1 MTIRTFYIFAL
12 FLSVLQFSSCSISK
26 HLEEGQLL
34 YRDTEINFQPDSTI
48 NKPTKLRSEL
58 LLKSRPQPNTG
69 LNKAKSWLY
78 VRLGET
84 GEKGFKAWL
93 KRTFGEP
100 PALYNESIIE
110 RSKLVL
116 GKHMLDNGYFQT
128 SLDTDTTMSRKK
140 VSMTYNIH
148 TTGQYHVNQ
157 IEWPQ
162 DSSPVNQLLSEYYQP
177 SILKVGQPYQL
188 TNIDAER
195 SRLTNIAND
204 KGFYDFSTGN
214 IFVIVDTTAG
224 PLLADLFLRI
234 QGPTDSTF
242 HKTHYFGPVCVFP
255 DYDINRSLEEG
266 LDTVQ
271 ASGLTIIQKDRIVR
285 PQVLSRMIRMEEGNL
300 YSRSRQEMT
309 IQHLL
314 DLGVFKFV
322 NVRYQQRQIDKGIQ
336 LTPVLNLT
344 PGLMRDVTAEFQV
357 NNRNGSY
364 LGLAAAASFTHRN
377 LFKGAEQFQI
387 NLSGGIETGLR
398 DTTSQNFINSIDLSL
413 QMDLYIPKLIIP
425 FHTSGKPKYYIP
437 RTRINLGNTFQR
449 RTELYYINSTNL
461 RFGYDWKEN
470 RRKRHQLNPISVN
483 LVNLYGETDKFLDL
497 LAENP
502 RLQTSFQ
509 DNFIAGLTYT
519 YTYNAQ
525 NSPTDKQFLFFR
537 VDAESAGNA
546 ISLFNPPGDGETN
559 KELLGVAYAQYARLA
574 VDVRHYW
581 SLRGEQRVAARF
593 IGGMGLPYGN
603 SVFLPYV
610 KQFISGGANSI
621 RAFRLR
627 EVGPGSYNGED
638 GVAQSIDR
646 TGDIK
651 LEANVEYRFGIFSY
665 LKGAVF
671 LDAGNVW
678 LLDRP
683 QETRKEG
690 IFHFDQFVNEIA
702 IGTGLGFRL
711 DFNFFVLR
719 LDASFPLHNPNLPM
733 GERWTFDKINPLK
746 LQWRRDNLVWHLAIG
761 YPF

>member
-1 MTIRTFYIFAL
+1 MTIRIVYISAL
-12 FLSVLQFSSCSISK
+12 FLTVLQLSSCSISK

-48 NKPTKLRSEL
+48 SKPSKLRNEL
-58 LLKSRPQPNTG
+58 LLNSRPQPNTG

-84 GEKGFKAWL
+84 KEKGFKSWL

-100 PALYNESIIE
+100 PALYDESVIE

-116 GKHMLDNGYFQT
+116 NKHMLDNGYFQT
-128 SLDTDTTMSRKK
+128 TLDTDTTMSRKK
-140 VSMTYNIH
+140 VSMIYNFH
-148 TTGQYHVNQ
+148 TSGQYHLNQ

-162 DSSPVNQLLSEYYQP
+162 DSSPVNQLLSQYYQP

-188 TNIDAER
+188 NNIDAER
-195 SRLTNIAND
+195 SRLTTIANN
-204 KGFYDFSTGN
+204 KGFYDFSAAN

-224 PLLADLFLRI
+224 PLLADLYLRI

-242 HKTHYFGPVCVFP
+242 HQPHYFGPVRVFA
-255 DYDINRSLEEG
+255 DYDLNRPTEQK
-266 LDTVQ
+266 LDTLQ
-271 ASGLTIIQKDRIVR
+271 SAGLTIIQENKVIR
-285 PQVLSRMIRMEEGNL
+285 PSVLSRMIRMEEGAL

-322 NVRYQQRQIDKGIQ
+322 NVRYEQQKTDKGIQ
-336 LTPVLNLT
+336 LTPVINLT
-344 PGLMRDVTAEFQV
+344 PGLMRDVTAEFQI

-364 LGLAAAASFTHRN
+364 LGLAASGSFTHRN

-398 DTTSQNFINSIDLSL
+398 DTTSQNFINSIDLNL
-413 QMDLYIPKLIIP
+413 QMDLYIPKLITP
-425 FHTSGKPKYYIP
+425 FRINNKPKYYIP
-437 RTRINLGNTFQR
+437 RTRINLGNSFQR
-449 RTELYYINSTNL
+449 RTELYYINSSNF

-470 RRKRHQLNPISVN
+470 KRKRHQLNPLSVN

-525 NSPTDKQFLFFR
+525 NTPTDKQFLYFR
-537 VDAESAGNA
+537 LDAESAGNA
-546 ISLFNPPGDGETN
+546 ISLLNPPSNGEKN
-559 KELLGVAYAQYARLA
+559 QQVLGVAYAQYARLA

-581 SLRGEQRVAARF
+581 ALRGEQRIAARF
-593 IGGMGLPYGN
+593 IGGFGLPYGN
-603 SVFLPYV
+603 SIFLPYV

-627 EVGPGSYNGED
+627 EVGPGSYNGSD

-683 QETRKEG
+683 EETRKEG
-690 IFHFDQFVNEIA
+690 IFHADQFVNEIA
-702 IGTGLGFRL
+702 IGTGLGLRL

-719 LDASFPLHNPNLPM
+719 LDAAFPLHNPNLPA
-733 GERWTFDKINPLK
+733 GQRWTIDKINPFK
-746 LQWRRDNLVWHLAIG
+746 LNWRQDNLVWHLAIG